1 MSVRPRHPAIPG
13 AVNLRD
19 TGGLP
24 AANGT
29 TRHGVLFRSGSLAGV
44 GAAGRSAL
52 GALNLQRIIDLRDDD
67 EVLAAPS
74 GLEDVVPTHRVPLVL
89 GSVASFFERDI
100 SLLEMYRDL
109 LENSATRIVEVVRGI
124 GGTQPVL
131 VHCTAGK
138 DRTGLTVALTL
149 AAVGVEHGAVVA
161 DYALSEAMLPAERNR
176 RIVSWLRSSHPEAV
190 HAEEL
195 AVRSPARVMTAILQ
209 EVERSHGSAAG
220 YLTSAGLG
228 EDELAHLRARLI
240 EPAS

>member
-1 MSVRPRHPAIPG
+1 
-13 AVNLRD
+13 
-19 TGGLP
+19 
-24 AANGT
+24 
-29 TRHGVLFRSGSLAGV
+29 V

-52 GALNLQRIIDLRDDD
+52 GSLNLQRIIDLRDDD

-100 SLLEMYRDL
+100 SLLEMYLDL
-109 LENSATRIVEVVRGI
+109 LENSATRIVDVVRGI
-124 GGTQPVL
+124 SGAQPVL

-149 AAVGVEHGAVVA
+149 AAVGVERAAVVA

-195 AVRSPARVMTAILQ
+195 AVRSPARVMTAILE

-220 YLTSAGLG
+220 YLTAAGLD
-228 EDELAHLRARLI
+228 EDELARLRARLI

>member
-1 MSVRPRHPAIPG
+1 MSAHPRHPTVPG

-24 AANGT
+24 ASDGS
-29 TRHGVLFRSGSLAGV
+29 TRHGVLFRSGSLAGI

-52 GALNLQRIIDLRDDD
+52 GSLNLQRIIDLRDDD

-74 GLEDVVPTHRVPLVL
+74 GLEDAVPTHRVPLVL

-100 SLLEMYRDL
+100 SLLEMYLDL
-109 LENSATRIVEVVRGI
+109 LENSATRIVHAVRGI
-124 GGTQPVL
+124 GDAQPVL

-149 AAVGVEHGAVVA
+149 AAVGVEREAVIA
-161 DYALSEAMLPAERNR
+161 DYALSETMLPPERNR

-195 AVRSPARVMTAILQ
+195 AVRSPAHVMSALLR
-209 EVERSHGSAAG
+209 EVDRSYGSAAG
-220 YLTSAGLG
+220 YLTSAGLR
-228 EDELAHLRARLI
+228 EDELVHLRTRLVDAA
-240 EPAS
+240 P